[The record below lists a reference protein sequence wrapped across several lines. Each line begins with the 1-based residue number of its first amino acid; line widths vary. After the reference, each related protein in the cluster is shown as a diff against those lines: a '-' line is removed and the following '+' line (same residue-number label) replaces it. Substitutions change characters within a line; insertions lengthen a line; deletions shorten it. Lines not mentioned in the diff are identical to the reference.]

1 MSNKKFFKE
10 KIFPK
15 SKSVGFR
22 LWGEELLLIH
32 ILKKLTLKKLT
43 IKKNNKGGLQYHHKK
58 NECGYLI
65 KGVLKIKF
73 DLGDGIIRTK
83 ILKKGDI
90 FHFPPGL
97 VHQEIAITKCE
108 IIEAST
114 PHFNDRVRVEK
125 KYGLKVDKGLPS
137 TSIKQVKFL

>member
-32 ILKKLTLKKLT
+32 IPKKLTLKKLT

>member
-1 MSNKKFFKE
+1 MSNKRFFKK

-15 SKSVGFR
+15 VKNLGPR
-22 LWGEELLLIH
+22 EWGKELILAH
-32 ILKKLTLKKLT
+32 IPKKLTLKRL
-43 IKKNNKGGLQYHHKK
+43 IIEKNKKGGLQYHHKK
-58 NECGYLI
+58 NECGLI
-65 KGVLKIKF
+65 IKRKLKVKF
-73 DLGDGIIRTK
+73 DLGDGTLRYK
-83 ILKKGDI
+83 ILKKGDR

-125 KYGLKVDKGLPS
+125 KYGYNLEKGLPS
-137 TSIKQVKFL
+137 TSAKQVKFL